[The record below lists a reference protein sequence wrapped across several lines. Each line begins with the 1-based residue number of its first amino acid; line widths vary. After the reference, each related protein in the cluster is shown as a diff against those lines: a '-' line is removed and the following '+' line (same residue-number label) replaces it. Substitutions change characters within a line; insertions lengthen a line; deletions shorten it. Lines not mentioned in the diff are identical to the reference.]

1 MAFRKQE
8 LDQLSGVVE
17 EVIFANSDT
26 GFAVIDLD
34 AQGTLVSAVGE
45 MPGISQ
51 GEEVTL
57 RGRFTQHPVYGEQF
71 KVELCTRTLPST
83 AKAIEKYLASGV
95 IKGIGPKLARQLVEH
110 FGDDTLLVMDQQPQ
124 RLLEIKGISQQKL
137 DGFLEQF
144 RQVFGVQSLLLLLT
158 PYGVNSAQA
167 VSLFKAYGEMAVT
180 LLKKNP
186 YLACD
191 SRFGVPFLTCD
202 AMAKAFGLPLD
213 GKERL
218 LAGLKYTLSHNLQ
231 NGHTALPTERLI
243 ATAAKLLD
251 QPLDKVEQALEE
263 GVEEEQLC
271 RCTLGKETISLP
283 EYFLA
288 EQYIAA
294 RISGMLR
301 VELDPPKGL
310 HQMVDA
316 WETAHGIQYETLQRQ
331 AILDCFRWGVLIL
344 TGGPGTGKTTT
355 LNGML
360 DLLEQQG
367 YALALCAPTGRAAKR
382 MSEITRR
389 EAKTIHR
396 LLEVDYSGGRVSF
409 IHNERNL
416 LKCDVV
422 ILDEMSMV
430 DVQLFQSLLA
440 ALRPNCR
447 VIMVGDAD
455 QLPSVG
461 PGNIL
466 GEVIRSGAVSTVCLK
481 HIFRQAKR
489 SLIVENAHNIV
500 SGRPLQKGGRED
512 DFFFLEADGEVCQ
525 KLVCDL
531 VTARLPRSYGFDPI
545 RDIQVLCPTKM
556 GPCGTQALNT
566 LLQDLLNPPAKGK
579 PQLQSASR
587 VFREGDKVMQVKNNY
602 EIIWRRD
609 GGEQGV
615 GAYNGDIGIVEAI
628 DPRTRSMTVRMD
640 DRLLVYPAEN
650 LGELEPA
657 YAITVHKSQGS
668 EFAAVVLPAAGVPPR
683 LCYRNLFYT
692 GVTRARKLCVV
703 AGRRD
708 TVAAMMANVRQNLR
722 YSGLAE
728 LLKSRAQPPQP
739 ET

>member
-251 QPLDKVEQALEE
+251 QPLDKV
-263 GVEEEQLC
+263 
-271 RCTLGKETISLP
+271 
-283 EYFLA
+283 
-288 EQYIAA
+288 
-294 RISGMLR
+294 
-301 VELDPPKGL
+301 
-310 HQMVDA
+310 
-316 WETAHGIQYETLQRQ
+316 
-331 AILDCFRWGVLIL
+331 
-344 TGGPGTGKTTT
+344 
-355 LNGML
+355 
-360 DLLEQQG
+360 
-367 YALALCAPTGRAAKR
+367 
-382 MSEITRR
+382 
-389 EAKTIHR
+389 
-396 LLEVDYSGGRVSF
+396 
-409 IHNERNL
+409 
-416 LKCDVV
+416 
-422 ILDEMSMV
+422 
-430 DVQLFQSLLA
+430 
-440 ALRPNCR
+440 
-447 VIMVGDAD
+447 
-455 QLPSVG
+455 
-461 PGNIL
+461 
-466 GEVIRSGAVSTVCLK
+466 
-481 HIFRQAKR
+481 
-489 SLIVENAHNIV
+489 
-500 SGRPLQKGGRED
+500 
-512 DFFFLEADGEVCQ
+512 
-525 KLVCDL
+525 
-531 VTARLPRSYGFDPI
+531 
-545 RDIQVLCPTKM
+545 
-556 GPCGTQALNT
+556 
-566 LLQDLLNPPAKGK
+566 
-579 PQLQSASR
+579 
-587 VFREGDKVMQVKNNY
+587 
-602 EIIWRRD
+602 
-609 GGEQGV
+609 
-615 GAYNGDIGIVEAI
+615 
-628 DPRTRSMTVRMD
+628 
-640 DRLLVYPAEN
+640 
-650 LGELEPA
+650 
-657 YAITVHKSQGS
+657 
-668 EFAAVVLPAAGVPPR
+668 
-683 LCYRNLFYT
+683 
-692 GVTRARKLCVV
+692 
-703 AGRRD
+703 
-708 TVAAMMANVRQNLR
+708 
-722 YSGLAE
+722 
-728 LLKSRAQPPQP
+728 
-739 ET
+739 

>member
-310 HQMVDA
+310 HQMVDG

-355 LNGML
+355 LNAIIE
-360 DLLEQQG
+360 LLEG
-367 YALALCAPTGRAAKR
+367 EGLKLAIAAPTGRAAKR
-382 MSEITRR
+382 ISEVTGR
-389 EAKTIHR
+389 EAKTVHR
-396 LLEVDYSGGRVSF
+396 LLEVDFSDESRSRF
-409 IHNERNL
+409 LHNEQHPL
-416 LKCDVV
+416 DADAVV
-422 ILDEMSMV
+422 IDEMSMV
-430 DVQLFQSLLA
+430 DIFLFESLL
-440 ALRPNCR
+440 RGIKMGCR
-447 VIMVGDAD
+447 LILVGDSD

-461 PGNIL
+461 PGNVLRDLID
-466 GEVIRSGAVSTVCLK
+466 SGKIPTVELK
-481 HIFRQAKR
+481 QVFRQAAE
-489 SLIVENAHNIV
+489 SLIVTNAHKIV
-500 SGRPLQKGGRED
+500 EGEMPDLTVKDR
-512 DFFFLEADGEVCQ
+512 DFFFLSRLNAENAAKTVVE
-525 KLVCDL
+525 L
-531 VTARLPRSYGFDPI
+531 AAERLPKSYGFSPVA
-545 RDIQVLCPTKM
+545 DIQVLAPQRKGDLGVNT
-556 GPCGTQALNT
+556 LNT
-566 LLQDLLNPPAKGK
+566 RLQAALNPPASGKKEWKGMFYT
-579 PQLQSASR
+579 
-587 VFREGDKVMQVKNNY
+587 FREGDKVLQTRNNY
-602 EIIWRRD
+602 DIEWD
-609 GGEQGV
+609 KNGEKGMGV
-615 GAYNGDIGIVEAI
+615 FNGDIGIIKEI
-628 DPRTRSMTVRMD
+628 DHPAGTIDIDFD
-640 DRLLVYPAEN
+640 DRICTYTFDMAA
-650 LGELEPA
+650 ELELA
-657 YAITVHKSQGS
+657 YAVTVHKSQGS
-668 EFAAVVLPAAGVPPR
+668 EYDAVILPILGGYDK
-683 LCYRNLFYT
+683 LYFRNLLYT
-692 GVTRARKLCVV
+692 AVTRARKLLILVGSQKRIAYMV
-703 AGRRD
+703 E
-708 TVAAMMANVRQNLR
+708 NNLR
-722 YSGLAE
+722 TLRYTGLKFFLQQTGIE
-728 LLKSRAQPPQP
+728 ENPR
-739 ET
+739 